1 MFFPLMLMLLNLSGS
16 LNVQVYTHPSQSEH
30 GQIKKYAHKIPISQ

>member
-16 LNVQVYTHPSQSEH
+16 LNVQVYTQPSQSEH
-30 GQIKKYAHKIPISQ
+30 WQIKKYAHKIPISQ